1 GGVCRAHSHVLF
13 WKAMAPAKKS
23 TRSMTAQH
31 KAALAVG
38 RSEGRAVRNYL
49 EALDAHKPKRGRRRT
64 AESISAPLEKIEAD
78 LDDVDAI
85 KRVDL
90 IQERLNLEAELDALE
105 NKKDISELEG
115 AFIDAAAGYSA
126 RKGIS
131 YAAWREAG
139 VSAATL
145 SAAGIT
151 RGH

>member
-1 GGVCRAHSHVLF
+1 MS
-13 WKAMAPAKKS
+13 
-23 TRSMTAQH
+23 AQH

-49 EALDAHKPKRGRRRT
+49 EALEAHKPKRGRRRT
-64 AESISAPLEKIEAD
+64 PESISARLEKIEAD
-78 LDDVDAI
+78 LDSAEPI

-90 IQERLNLEAELDALE
+90 IQERLNLEAELAAYD
-105 NKKDISELEG
+105 NRKDISELEG
-115 AFIDAAAGYSA
+115 AFIDAAAGYSD
-126 RKGIS
+126 RKGIT

-145 SAAGIT
+145 SAAGVT

>member
-1 GGVCRAHSHVLF
+1 MS
-13 WKAMAPAKKS
+13 
-23 TRSMTAQH
+23 AQH

-49 EALDAHKPKRGRRRT
+49 EALEAHKPKRGRRRT
-64 AESISAPLEKIEAD
+64 PESIAARLEKIEAD
-78 LDDVDAI
+78 LDEAEPI

-90 IQERLNLEAELDALE
+90 IQERINLEAELAAYD
-105 NKKDISELEG
+105 NKKDISELEA
-115 AFIDAAAGYSA
+115 AFIESAAGYST
-126 RKGIS
+126 RKGIT

>member
-1 GGVCRAHSHVLF
+1 MS
-13 WKAMAPAKKS
+13 
-23 TRSMTAQH
+23 AQH

-49 EALDAHKPKRGRRRT
+49 EALEAHKPKRGRRRT
-64 AESISAPLEKIEAD
+64 PESISARLERIEAD
-78 LDDVDAI
+78 LDDAEPI

-90 IQERLNLEAELDALE
+90 IQERLNLEAELAAYD
-105 NKKDISELEG
+105 NKKDISELED
-115 AFIDAAAGYSA
+115 AFIEAAAGYSA
-126 RKGIS
+126 RKGIT

-145 SAAGIT
+145 SAAGVT

>member
-1 GGVCRAHSHVLF
+1 MS
-13 WKAMAPAKKS
+13 
-23 TRSMTAQH
+23 AQH

-38 RSEGRAVRNYL
+38 RQEGRAVRNYL
-49 EALDAHKPKRGRRRT
+49 EALEAHKPKRGRRRT
-64 AESISAPLEKIEAD
+64 PDSISARLTKIESD
-78 LDDVDAI
+78 LDSAEPI

-90 IQERLNLEAELDALE
+90 IQERINLEAELAAYG

-115 AFIDAAAGYSA
+115 AFIEAAAGYSS
-126 RKGIS
+126 RKGIT

-145 SAAGIT
+145 SAAGIS